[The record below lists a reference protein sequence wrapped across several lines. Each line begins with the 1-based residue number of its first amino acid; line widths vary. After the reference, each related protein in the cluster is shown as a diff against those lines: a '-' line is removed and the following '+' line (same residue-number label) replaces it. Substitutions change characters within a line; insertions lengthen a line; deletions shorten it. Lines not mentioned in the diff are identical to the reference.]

1 VKYFQVLALSAM
13 LFLGLISPSI
23 GVNFWQKLLYN
34 QEDTKEQKKKDFKIS
49 IILWAI
55 GTIAMFVFAI
65 IFGKQ

>member
-1 VKYFQVLALSAM
+1 MKYFQVLALSAM